1 MRPCPVPPKKAR
13 VGCRSAVGWHG
24 GCVHS
29 VLCTGNANVL
39 SMANFTPK
47 CLIDRTLE
55 LFLI

>member
-1 MRPCPVPPKKAR
+1 MRPCPVLPKKAR
-13 VGCRSAVGWHG
+13 AVHRSAAGWHG

-39 SMANFTPK
+39 SMAYFTPK